1 MRIIIK
7 NPKEEVVLALE
18 QLFDSIDLLPTPWN
32 EINHININLKGN
44 YFTTYTC
51 NPVNYEY
58 AYILNIDTVE
68 KLHQVVALYTLGISF
83 EDIKTSLEKPL

>member
-1 MRIIIK
+1 MSHIAYILISI
-7 NPKEEVVLALE
+7 NDSNMEFLE
-18 QLFDSIDLLPTPWN
+18 Y
-32 EINHININLKGN
+32 LKGN

-68 KLHQVVALYTLGISF
+68 KLHQAVALYTLGISF
-83 EDIKTSLEKPL
+83 EEIKDCLEKPL